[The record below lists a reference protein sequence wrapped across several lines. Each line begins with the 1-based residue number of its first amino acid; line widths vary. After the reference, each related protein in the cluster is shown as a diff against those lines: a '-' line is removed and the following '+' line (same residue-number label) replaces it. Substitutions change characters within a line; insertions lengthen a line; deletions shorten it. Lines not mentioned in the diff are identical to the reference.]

1 MFYAAVPAAPSRAH
15 SDHTRLRILN
25 IKCAAADHRNA
36 HLQLLLSMSMFCL
49 LFSVLAF
56 SMQAIGTTHTLII
69 SGDASGGAISAT
81 FNDVTHTFATTGAT
95 LTNGADWITLVS
107 TSRAYLTFRN
117 TATVAAYDV
126 SSFGGLTLAG
136 APVAVPVP
144 VYVGVTHNSSFLFT
158 ASYPTGAIA
167 TVPLSPDGI
176 PIGPAAT
183 TTFTA
188 TAPLASPQDQA
199 RPHSGIVDV
208 TGKYLIFPDDGLD
221 LLHVYKIG
229 ASSATFLYDQPS
241 PVRPSGPRHA
251 VLSGFPTIP
260 NWIPRLHVVN
270 EEDNSVET
278 WIMHYTPNNVSLILQ
293 GSAVST
299 LEVHAGMNVSTA
311 AELLISPNG
320 RYLLAS
326 NRDASLFATGS
337 IAVFRINPPTAKTA
351 LTRISI
357 TSSGGANPR
366 SMSLDKTG
374 KWLAVVNGNSNS
386 TAMFAFNQETGFLAS
401 TPVANLTGI
410 DIPQTVVWLEDH
422 LTPTATEAEIL
433 FLQQFEH

>member
-1 MFYAAVPAAPSRAH
+1 M
-15 SDHTRLRILN
+15 LRI
-25 IKCAAADHRNA
+25 HSW
-36 HLQLLLSMSMFCL
+36 LL
-49 LFSVLAF
+49 SVLAVF
-56 SMQAIGTTHTLII
+56 VVQTSATTHTLII

-81 FNDVTHTFATTGAT
+81 FNDVTHTFTKTGTT
-95 LTNGADWITLVS
+95 LTNGANWITLVS
-107 TSRAYLTFRN
+107 TSRAYLNYRN
-117 TATVAAYDV
+117 TALVAAYDV
-126 SSFGGLTLAG
+126 SRTGGLTLAG
-136 APVAVPVP
+136 SPVSVPVP
-144 VYVGVTHNSSFLFT
+144 VYNGVTHNSSFLFT

-167 TVPLSPDGI
+167 TVPLSREGI

-188 TAPLASPQDQA
+188 TDPLPSPQDQS

-229 ASSATFLYDQPS
+229 ATSATFLYDQPS

-251 VLSGFPTIP
+251 ALSGYPVVK
-260 NWIPRLHVVN
+260 WLPRLHVVN

-278 WIMHYTPNNVSLILQ
+278 WIMHYTHNNVSLTLQ

-299 LEVHAGMNVSTA
+299 LEVHGGMNVSTA
-311 AELLISPNG
+311 AEVLISPNG

-326 NRDASLFATGS
+326 NRAASLFATGS

-357 TSSGGANPR
+357 TSSGGASPR

-374 KWLAVVNGNSNS
+374 KWLAVTNGNTNS
-386 TAMFAFNQETGFLAS
+386 TVMFAFDQETGHLAS

-410 DIPQTVVWLEDH
+410 NIPQTVVWLEDRH
-422 LTPTATEAEIL
+422 TPTATEEEIL
-433 FLQQFEH
+433 HLQKFV

>member
-1 MFYAAVPAAPSRAH
+1 MFRS
-15 SDHTRLRILN
+15 L
-25 IKCAAADHRNA
+25 
-36 HLQLLLSMSMFCL
+36 
-49 LFSVLAF
+49 SVLSLFISQAF
-56 SMQAIGTTHTLII
+56 GTTHTLII

-81 FNDVTHTFATTGAT
+81 FNDVNHELILTGDTPLTT
-95 LTNGADWITLVS
+95 GADWITLVG
-107 TSRAYLTFRN
+107 TARAYLTFRAS
-117 TATVAAYDV
+117 ATVAAYDV
-126 SSFGGLTLAG
+126 SCSGALTLAG
-136 APVAVPVP
+136 SPVSVPVP

-158 ASYPTGAIA
+158 ASYPNGAIA
-167 TVPLSPDGI
+167 TVPLSPEGI
-176 PIGPAAT
+176 PIAPAAT

-208 TGKYLIFPDDGLD
+208 TGQFLIFPDDGLD
-221 LLHVYKIG
+221 SLHVYSIG

-251 VLSGFPTIP
+251 VLSGFPVVAD
-260 NWIPRLHVVN
+260 WIPRLHVVN

-278 WIMHYTPNNVSLILQ
+278 WIMHYTANNVSLILQ

-299 LEVHAGMNVSTA
+299 LEVHGGLNVSTA

-326 NRDASLFATGS
+326 NRDASLFANGS

-351 LTRISI
+351 LTRVSI

-366 SMSLDKTG
+366 SMSLDRTG

-386 TAMFAFNQETGFLAS
+386 TAMFPFDQETGFLAS
-401 TPVANLTGI
+401 TPVANMTGI
-410 DIPQTVVWLEDH
+410 NTPQTVVWLEDRH
-422 LTPTATEAEIL
+422 TPTATEGEIL
-433 FLQQFEH
+433 RLQKFV